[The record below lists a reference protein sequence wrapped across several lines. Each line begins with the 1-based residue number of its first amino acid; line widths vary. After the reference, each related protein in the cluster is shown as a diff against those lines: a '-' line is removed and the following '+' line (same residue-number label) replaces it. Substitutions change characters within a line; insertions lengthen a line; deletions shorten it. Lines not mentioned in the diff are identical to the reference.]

1 MPNPPPAFV
10 RATFGCPAGLF
21 CASRYATP
29 RHMND
34 SHTVPKSAQKTT
46 VDFSVHSQNM
56 KVTMNQPKICN
67 ASNQRNI
74 RAAGPRTAYV

>member
-1 MPNPPPAFV
+1 
-10 RATFGCPAGLF
+10 
-21 CASRYATP
+21 
-29 RHMND
+29 MND

-74 RAAGPRTAYV
+74 RAAGPGTAYV